1 MEHAGNLVR
10 LAEIAYRLT
19 RVGMVK
25 TGLGNDDIQF
35 SERSQFLGR
44 HGESESGVR
53 RIILVHSPVVSHKVV
68 KFMVKDNKLA
78 DRNPAQDGQDLPL
91 SLAVKREMRGD
102 DEPVIAVKIFPYI
115 VVQKLNLLV
124 VQVDVDLS
132 LLSDGRGERVE
143 NHFLHYAEP
152 VKKQHDALLPVRIR
166 GRYEI
171 TYTSGG
177 IDDTLIPENQVGF
190 FHRLL

>member
-124 VQVDVDLS
+124 VQV
-132 LLSDGRGERVE
+132 
-143 NHFLHYAEP
+143 
-152 VKKQHDALLPVRIR
+152 
-166 GRYEI
+166 
-171 TYTSGG
+171 
-177 IDDTLIPENQVGF
+177 
-190 FHRLL
+190 